1 MNWQMSVNTKT
12 QKLRS
17 KLLVIPLIKLYCKF
31 KLYALKR
38 ALLIR
43 LDLTNLLGLKIRHL
57 TPKAR
62 LAWFDEHFD
71 DVINIVTKN
80 MLHPQTFDP
89 ELQEVDEQMEEL
101 YKGVLKDYDESKDS
115 IDQLI
120 GEFDGIKDISTLK
133 QHYWL
138 ICQYT
143 KKLIDDPKAAKFYF
157 KLAQNTPPD
166 SKELEIKD
174 V

>member
-1 MNWQMSVNTKT
+1 
-12 QKLRS
+12 
-17 KLLVIPLIKLYCKF
+17 
-31 KLYALKR
+31 
-38 ALLIR
+38 
-43 LDLTNLLGLKIRHL
+43 
-57 TPKAR
+57 
-62 LAWFDEHFD
+62 
-71 DVINIVTKN
+71 
-80 MLHPQTFDP
+80 
-89 ELQEVDEQMEEL
+89 MEEL

>member
-1 MNWQMSVNTKT
+1 
-12 QKLRS
+12 
-17 KLLVIPLIKLYCKF
+17 
-31 KLYALKR
+31 
-38 ALLIR
+38 
-43 LDLTNLLGLKIRHL
+43 
-57 TPKAR
+57 
-62 LAWFDEHFD
+62 
-71 DVINIVTKN
+71 